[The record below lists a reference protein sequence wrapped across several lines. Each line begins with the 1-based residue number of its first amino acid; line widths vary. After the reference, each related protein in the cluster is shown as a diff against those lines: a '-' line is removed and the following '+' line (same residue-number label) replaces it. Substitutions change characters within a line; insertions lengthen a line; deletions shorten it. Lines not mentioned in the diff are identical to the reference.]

1 MSMLEDYWI
10 PRREGGRSTE
20 ITTLDGGQNL
30 GDMEDVT
37 YLQRKLFSALNVPLS
52 RLESES
58 GFNLGRSTE
67 ITRDEI
73 KFGKFVSR
81 LRARFSILFTNLLKV
96 QLISKGIISE
106 NDWKVLEQQLHYKFQ
121 TDSHF
126 VDLKDMEIL
135 KEKMDVMREIQD
147 YVGVYFSKE
156 YIKKSIL
163 RFSDEELREMDR
175 QMEEEAKQEPQE
187 QSEDDLGEI

>member
-1 MSMLEDYWI
+1 
-10 PRREGGRSTE
+10 
-20 ITTLDGGQNL
+20 
-30 GDMEDVT
+30 
-37 YLQRKLFSALNVPLS
+37 
-52 RLESES
+52 
-58 GFNLGRSTE
+58 
-67 ITRDEI
+67 
-73 KFGKFVSR
+73 
-81 LRARFSILFTNLLKV
+81 
-96 QLISKGIISE
+96 LISKGIISE

>member
-1 MSMLEDYWI
+1 MLEDYWI